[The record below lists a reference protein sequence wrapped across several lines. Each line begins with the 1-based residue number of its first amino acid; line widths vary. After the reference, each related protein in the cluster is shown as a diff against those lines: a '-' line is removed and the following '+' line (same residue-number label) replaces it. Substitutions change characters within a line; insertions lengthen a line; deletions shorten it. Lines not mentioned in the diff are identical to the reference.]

1 MKVINVNEKLSL
13 FSDHWHP
20 RIIAELN
27 GQAVKIAKLKGD
39 FVWHDHENEDEL
51 FFVIKGTL
59 FIEFRNV
66 TKTIQAGEI
75 LVVPKGVEHRPYAPE
90 EVWIMLF
97 EPSQTKHT
105 GDVDHDLTKHT
116 IDSI

>member
-1 MKVINVNEKLSL
+1 MDVINLQNKFGH

-20 RIIAELN
+20 RLIAELN

-39 FVWHDHENEDEL
+39 FIWHDHKEEDEL

-59 FIEFRNV
+59 HIEFRDQ
-66 TKTIQAGEI
+66 TKTLNEGEI

-90 EVWIMLF
+90 EVWVMLF
-97 EPSQTKHT
+97 EPAETKHT
-105 GDVDHDLTKHT
+105 GEVDHELTKHT
-116 IDSI
+116 IESI

>member
-1 MKVINVNEKLSL
+1 MEVINLNEKLKL

-27 GQAVKIAKLKGD
+27 GQAVKLAKLKGD
-39 FVWHDHENEDEL
+39 FVWHDHKHEDEL

-59 FIEFRNV
+59 FIEFKTE
-66 TKTIQAGEI
+66 TKTIQEGEI

-90 EVWIMLF
+90 EVWVMLF

-105 GDVDHDLTKHT
+105 GDVEHDLTKHT
-116 IDSI
+116 LENI

>member
-1 MKVINVNEKLSL
+1 MNVVNIQDKLDL

-27 GQAVKIAKLKGD
+27 GQAVKIAKVKGD
-39 FVWHDHENEDEL
+39 FIWHDHKDEDEL

-59 FIEFRNV
+59 YIEFREE
-66 TKTIQAGEI
+66 TKTIREGEL

-90 EVWIMLF
+90 EVSLMLF
-97 EPSQTKHT
+97 EPMQTKHT
-105 GDVDHDLTKHT
+105 GEVNHEMTKSQLE
-116 IDSI
+116 SI